1 MKPFLDGLSQPE
13 YMHVVLNPLPIY
25 GLAAGVLA
33 LVVGL
38 AMRSRAAQMTALVVI
53 LSCALSAW
61 LVYQYGERG
70 YYRVK
75 AMADAEGGRWLD
87 AHRQRA
93 EGLILGYYILAGAAA
108 VTIALPSFWPPSTLP
123 LTTVTL
129 LGALAMLGVGGWI
142 AYAGGKVR
150 HREFRN
156 EPAPAAEIQRTRPP

>member
-1 MKPFLDGLSQPE
+1 VKPFLDGLSQPE
-13 YMHVVLNPLPIY
+13 YVHVLLNPLPIY

-33 LVVGL
+33 LVVAL
-38 AMRSRAAQMTALVVI
+38 AMRSRAAQMTGLIVI

-61 LVYQYGERG
+61 LAYQYGERG

-93 EGLILGYYILAGAAA
+93 EEFIWGYYILAGVAA
-108 VTIALPSFWPPSTLP
+108 VAIALPIFWPSSTLM
-123 LTTVTL
+123 LATVTL
-129 LGALAMLGVGGWI
+129 LGALVMLGAGGWI

-156 EPAPAAEIQRTRPP
+156 EPAPAAQIQRTMPP

>member
-1 MKPFLDGLSQPE
+1 MKPFLEGLSQPE
-13 YMHVVLNPLPIY
+13 YVHVLLNPMPIY

-33 LVVGL
+33 LVVAL
-38 AMRSRAAQMTALVVI
+38 AMRSRAAQITALIVV
-53 LSCALSAW
+53 LFCALSAW
-61 LVYQYGERG
+61 SVYQYGERG

-93 EGLILGYYILAGAAA
+93 EVLIWSYYILAGAAA
-108 VTIALPSFWPPSTLP
+108 VAIGLPFLWPSSTLP
-123 LTTVTL
+123 LTMVTL
-129 LGALAMLGVGGWI
+129 MGALAMLGVGGWI

-156 EPAPAAEIQRTRPP
+156 EPAPVAEIQRTTPP